1 MKKIVF
7 VLAAALVSTG
17 AFAQSFSYGVKAGLN
32 LSSITKY
39 FDDYEDADKKM
50 RTGFHVGLVGE
61 YSFSEFVGLQAELL
75 YSQQGMKVL
84 PTVGDG
90 KMTYNLDY
98 INLPI
103 MAKFY
108 LVDGLSLEVGP
119 QFGYLMSA
127 KEKYSGFK
135 GEMAEQNGETNLL
148 DEKEV
153 GKDFLKRMDV
163 SAALGL
169 SYRFAFGLD
178 VSARYN
184 LGLTKITDKMVD
196 ENDKKI
202 APKNGVIAVSVGY
215 RF

>member
-1 MKKIVF
+1 MKKFFF
-7 VLAAALVSTG
+7 VVAAAVVSTG
-17 AFAQSFSYGVKAGLN
+17 AFAQNFSYGVKAGLN
-32 LSSITKY
+32 MASVTKDG
-39 FDDYEDADKKM
+39 DDLEGADKKM
-50 RTGFHVGLVGE
+50 RMGFHAGLVGE
-61 YSFSEFVGLQAELL
+61 YQVSDIFGVQAELL
-75 YSQQGMKVL
+75 YSQQGVKFV
-84 PTVGDG
+84 PTEGDG
-90 KMTYNLDY
+90 KDVAKLEY

-127 KEKYSGFK
+127 KRKVSDFK
-135 GEMAEQNGETNLL
+135 GEMAEENGEVDLL
-148 DEKEV
+148 DEKAV

-184 LGLTKITDKMVD
+184 LGLTKISDKMVD

-202 APKNGVIAVSVGY
+202 SPKNGVIAVGVGY